1 MESVGSYE
9 AKTHLPRLLSRVE
22 KGETIT
28 ITRRGRPIARLV
40 PAGEETR
47 DVAAVVEE
55 MLAERD
61 RRGPVLGEDLS
72 VRELI
77 EEGRR

>member
-40 PAGEETR
+40 PAGDEAT
-47 DVAAVVEE
+47 DVGAVVEE

-61 RRGPVLGEDLS
+61 RRGPVLGGDLT